1 MILSLDTSTVVDLLR
16 GRLDAVRAR
25 FSAARRSGIPLMLS
39 SVALYELAYGAH
51 HSDRPQAH
59 LSDIDRFLGYVEVAP
74 FAGEDAMAAGRLRQ
88 EVLPVGERPGVPDLL
103 IGAQALSRGWL
114 VATSNVRHFAGFP
127 GLGIIDWR
135 RSDEPLS
142 AQDIIA
148 RLTGRAEDR

>member
-16 GRLDAVRAR
+16 GQLDAVRDR
-25 FSAARRSGIPLMLS
+25 FSAARRNGASLMLS

-51 HSDRPQAH
+51 HSDQPQAR
-59 LSDIDRFLGYVEVAP
+59 LSDLDRFLGYVEVAP

-88 EVLPVGERPGVPDLL
+88 EVLPVGAPPGVPDLM
-103 IGAQALSRGWL
+103 IGAQALARGW
-114 VATSNVRHFAGFP
+114 VVVTSNVRRFARFRGVKVV
-127 GLGIIDWR
+127 DWR

-148 RLTGRAEDR
+148 RLTGRAEDK